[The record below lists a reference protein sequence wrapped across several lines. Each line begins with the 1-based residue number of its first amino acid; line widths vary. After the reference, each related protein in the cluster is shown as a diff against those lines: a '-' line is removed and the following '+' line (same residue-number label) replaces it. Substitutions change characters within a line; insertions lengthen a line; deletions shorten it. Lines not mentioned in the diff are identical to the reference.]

1 MAKEWQDFYNHKRP
15 HASLNGKPPW
25 QKFIEVHKNIP
36 IQPEVTDKFWDS
48 DELILPRN
56 YEYLKFVKS
65 NIKTKN
71 YK

>member
-1 MAKEWQDFYNHKRP
+1 MAKEWQDFYNNKRP
-15 HASLNGKPPW
+15 HASLNGKTPW
-25 QKFIEVHKNIP
+25 QKFIEVKKSIP

-48 DELILPRN
+48 NEQILPRN
-56 YEYLKFVKS
+56 YDYSKVVKS